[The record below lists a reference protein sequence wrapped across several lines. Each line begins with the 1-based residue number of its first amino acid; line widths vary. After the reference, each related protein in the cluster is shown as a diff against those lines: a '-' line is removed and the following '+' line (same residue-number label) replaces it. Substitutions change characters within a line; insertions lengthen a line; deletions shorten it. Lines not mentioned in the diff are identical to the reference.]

1 MINKK
6 SIETAQFRFGIIAPV
21 VQNTYPDA
29 SVSAYFRRIAATPVK
44 LPEGKEMIYKP
55 GALKSWLQRYREG
68 GFDALI
74 PKEREDVGTS
84 RKLDTAAIA
93 EIHRLADNFSR
104 MNATLAYH
112 KLIEQ
117 GFINRSEISVASI
130 QRYFKRNDL
139 KSARV
144 TAIRD
149 RKAFEEEF
157 ACQMFQ
163 ADTCYG
169 PFIKVNGALERTY
182 LIMFLDDKS
191 RLIVGGR
198 YFFNDN
204 AANMQIVFKEAV
216 ERYGIPKKLYI
227 DNGSS
232 YKNEQLSLICG
243 SLGVVEIHAPV
254 RDGASKGKIE
264 RNFRTL
270 KDRWL
275 YGVDAKSI
283 YSIED
288 LNEML
293 FQYVSSHNTT
303 VHSAIN
309 EKPIDSY
316 MRDIDHVRKPFSR
329 EWLDECFLNRVTRL
343 VHKDSTISI
352 NNGLFDVPMQ
362 FIGSRVEVRYIPR
375 DMDTAF
381 IFSENKKYPIRSTN
395 KVENS
400 KTKRN
405 NTPVIDYSKQE
416 AHYNILEAE
425 EESHV

>member
-6 SIETAQFRFGIIAPV
+6 SIEIAQFRFGIIAPV
-21 VQNTYPDA
+21 IQNTYPDA

-44 LPEGKEMIYKP
+44 LPEGKEIIYKP

-74 PKEREDVGTS
+74 PKERADVGIS
-84 RKLDTAAIA
+84 RKLDTASIA
-93 EIHRLADNFSR
+93 EIHRLTDHFPR
-104 MNATLAYH
+104 MNATLIYH
-112 KLIEQ
+112 KLIED
-117 GFINRSEISVASI
+117 GFIDRSEISVASI
-130 QRYFKRNDL
+130 QRYFKHNDL
-139 KSARV
+139 KSARL
-144 TAIRD
+144 TTIRD

-157 ACQMFQ
+157 ACMMFQ

-169 PFIKVNGALERTY
+169 PFLKVNGVLKRTY
-182 LIMFLDDKS
+182 LIMFIDDKT

-198 YFFNDN
+198 YFFNEN
-204 AANMQIVFKEAV
+204 AANMQIVFKEAIA
-216 ERYGIPKKLYI
+216 RYGIPKKLYI
-227 DNGSS
+227 DNGSP

-254 RDGASKGKIE
+254 RDGASKGKVE

-293 FQYVSSHNTT
+293 FQYISSHNTT
-303 VHSAIN
+303 MHSSTN

-316 MRDIDHVRKPFSR
+316 MRDIDRVRKPQSR
-329 EWLDECFLNRVTRL
+329 EWLEECFLNRVTRL

-352 NNGLFDVPMQ
+352 NNTCYDAPMQ
-362 FIGSRVEVRYIPR
+362 FIGNRVEVRYIPG

-381 IFSENKKYPIRSTN
+381 VFSENKKHPIRSTN
-395 KVENS
+395 KIENS

-405 NTPVIDYSKQE
+405 NTPAIDYSKQE
-416 AHYNILEAE
+416 ISCTQRM
-425 EESHV
+425 EESLHV